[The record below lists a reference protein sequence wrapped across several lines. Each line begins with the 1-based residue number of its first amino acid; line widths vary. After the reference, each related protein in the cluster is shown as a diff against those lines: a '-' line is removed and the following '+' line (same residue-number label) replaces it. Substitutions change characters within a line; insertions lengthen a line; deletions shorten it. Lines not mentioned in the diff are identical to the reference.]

1 MFEFI
6 TPKLIVIFTSIYF
19 LPTFISFFFKSK
31 TFGIFLFN
39 FLLGWTIIGWI
50 SIFFEAFRD
59 PSVDRFGFDSMSE
72 EEFNQLLDEKSDTL
86 DSKKL
91 KKR

>member
-1 MFEFI
+1 
-6 TPKLIVIFTSIYF
+6 LIVIFTSIYF

-39 FLLGWTIIGWI
+39 LLLGWTIIGWI

-59 PSVDRFGFDSMSE
+59 PGVDRFGFDSMTEDEFEELMQEKE
-72 EEFNQLLDEKSDTL
+72 EER
-86 DSKKL
+86 
-91 KKR
+91 KRK

>member
-1 MFEFI
+1 MDEFI
-6 TPKLIVIFTSIYF
+6 TPKFVLISLMIYF

-39 FLLGWTIIGWI
+39 LLLGWTIIGWI

-59 PSVDRFGFDSMSE
+59 PSVDRYGFDSMTEDEFEELMREKE
-72 EEFNQLLDEKSDTL
+72 EER
-86 DSKKL
+86 
-91 KKR
+91 KRK

>member
-1 MFEFI
+1 MNIDEFN
-6 TPKLIVIFTSIYF
+6 TPKFVLISLMIYF

-39 FLLGWTIIGWI
+39 LLLGWTIIGWI

-59 PSVDRFGFDSMSE
+59 PGVDRFGFDSMTEDEFEELMQEKE
-72 EEFNQLLDEKSDTL
+72 EER
-86 DSKKL
+86 
-91 KKR
+91 KRK

>member
-1 MFEFI
+1 M
-6 TPKLIVIFTSIYF
+6 KLIVISIAIYF
-19 LPTFISFFFKSK
+19 LPTFISFFFKSR

-39 FLLGWTIIGWI
+39 FFLGWTIIGWV

-72 EEFNQLLDEKSDTL
+72 EEFNQVLNKKFDAQ
-86 DSKKL
+86 DSKK
-91 KKR
+91 